1 MKLKPITVIMV
12 LFLVVASLLVS
23 GCTTSTNSN
32 QAASSA
38 SSAASTTANTTT
50 NTTKSASATPSASA
64 SIIGITPTSKPT
76 PTPPPPTP
84 TPTPPPQPVTGSFG
98 QSAYT
103 MERGGTET
111 MQGNQPVL
119 IGGNTITVT
128 ATVSNWASNPTVYVN
143 LPDAHGDR
151 LLMQST
157 GNGGYSAVV
166 PTLAV
171 QQTTTLTLTLTDN
184 GAQVAHATWTI
195 IVSPTVIR

>member
-1 MKLKPITVIMV
+1 
-12 LFLVVASLLVS
+12 
-23 GCTTSTNSN
+23 
-32 QAASSA
+32 
-38 SSAASTTANTTT
+38 
-50 NTTKSASATPSASA
+50 
-64 SIIGITPTSKPT
+64 
-76 PTPPPPTP
+76 
-84 TPTPPPQPVTGSFG
+84 
-98 QSAYT
+98 
-103 MERGGTET
+103 

-166 PTLAV
+166 NTLAV

>member
-1 MKLKPITVIMV
+1 
-12 LFLVVASLLVS
+12 
-23 GCTTSTNSN
+23 
-32 QAASSA
+32 
-38 SSAASTTANTTT
+38 
-50 NTTKSASATPSASA
+50 
-64 SIIGITPTSKPT
+64 
-76 PTPPPPTP
+76 
-84 TPTPPPQPVTGSFG
+84 
-98 QSAYT
+98 
-103 MERGGTET
+103 

-195 IVSPTVIR
+195 IVAPTPSPTVIR